1 MRMNWDRLLNG
12 YRFRSHSMKRSGLD
26 GRDEFEGDYSRV
38 VFSSALR
45 RLQDKSQ
52 VFPYDKCDF
61 VRTRLTHSLEVSAIG
76 RSLGASVENLLL
88 KKEGDEFIKNHKGK
102 IGNILATLGLL
113 HDLGNPPF
121 GHFGEIA
128 IQEFFKKLFKSN
140 KRYFSKMTEGERK
153 DFKNFEGNA
162 QCFRLITRLQYLI
175 DENGFNLTF
184 GTLASSL
191 KYPCS
196 SLAINDESVSFKKI
210 GYFQSEEKKIER
222 IKEVTGIVD
231 CRHPIAFLL
240 EAADDIAYSAADI
253 EDGLKKK
260 ILNLEKIRSV
270 FKETLEKR
278 TARETG
284 ILESLDGYLLEVH
297 EKYEEKEEIAVQR
310 FRIKAQA
317 YMIESVVK
325 AFNENYEEIMN
336 GRFDKEL
343 LEVSEAKKVRHA
355 FKKLATKY
363 VFKDK
368 SILTR
373 ELVGG
378 KAIRGLLKLFVES
391 VLSDDR
397 IKSKTRAGKLYSL
410 ISDNYRFISEN
421 YPHRKKNETTP
432 SIYDRLLL
440 VTDFVCGMTD
450 TYALDLFQTLSG
462 MRL

>member
-1 MRMNWDRLLNG
+1 MRMNWNLLLNHD
-12 YRFRSHSMKRSGLD
+12 RFRSHSIPLSELD
-26 GRDEFEGDYSRV
+26 GRDEFENDYSRV

-76 RSLGASVENLLL
+76 RSLGASIENELG
-88 KKEGDEFIKNHKGK
+88 KKEEADFIKTHKGK
-102 IGNILATLGLL
+102 IGNIMATLGLL

-121 GHFGEIA
+121 GHFGEKT
-128 IQEFFKKLFKSN
+128 IQQYFKEK
-140 KRYFSKMTEGERK
+140 FSKDPYSSLTEGEKK
-153 DFKNFEGNA
+153 DFLNFEGNA
-162 QCFRLITRLQYLI
+162 QCFRLMTRLQYLI

-196 SLAINDESVSFKKI
+196 SLEINDKSVSLKKI
-210 GYFQSEEKKIER
+210 GYFQSEEEKFKKVEY
-222 IKEVTGIVD
+222 ETGISNH
-231 CRHPIAFLL
+231 RHPLAFIL

-260 ILNLEKIRSV
+260 IINLEIVQNV
-270 FKETLEKR
+270 FKK
-278 TARETG
+278 A
-284 ILESLDGYLLEVH
+284 LDIGND
-297 EKYEEKEEIAVQR
+297 KEKELFKSLEIFRNKINKDYKEKDEIAVQF

-317 YMIESVVK
+317 FMIESVVK
-325 AFNENYEEIMN
+325 AFMENYNEIMN
-336 GRFDKEL
+336 GSFDKEL
-343 LEVSEAKKVRHA
+343 LEVSEAKRVRQA
-355 FKKLATKY
+355 FKRLASDY
-363 VFKDK
+363 VFQDK

-378 KAIRGLLKLFVES
+378 KAIRGLLEFFVDS
-391 VLSDDR
+391 VLKGNR
-397 IKSKTRAGKLYSL
+397 KKSKTREGKLYNL
-410 ISDNYRFISEN
+410 ISDNYRFICEN
-421 YPHRKKNETTP
+421 YPHRRKNEATS